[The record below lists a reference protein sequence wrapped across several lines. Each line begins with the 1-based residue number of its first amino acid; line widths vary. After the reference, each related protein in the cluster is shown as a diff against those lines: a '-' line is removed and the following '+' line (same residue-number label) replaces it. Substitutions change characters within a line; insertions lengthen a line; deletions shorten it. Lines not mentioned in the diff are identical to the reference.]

1 MNSIIEDQTISK
13 VLTQLHQ
20 EAKGELL
27 KIFYSLRKGIFR
39 KLKPE
44 DMEQTYIALTPDQ
57 GKLVYQLARSN
68 NAKNIIEF
76 GSSFGIST
84 LYLGAAAKD
93 NGGKVISTEILPS
106 KHSVAINN
114 INSAGINDFVE
125 IRLGDAMETLKEVP
139 DQIDFLL
146 LDGWNNLYL
155 PLLKMLEPKFKSGC
169 IIYSDNINFSSSGE
183 FVGYLK
189 NRPKHYINTPLKTK
203 KGGAAFTTYIK

>member
-1 MNSIIEDQTISK
+1 
-13 VLTQLHQ
+13 
-20 EAKGELL
+20 
-27 KIFYSLRKGIFR
+27 
-39 KLKPE
+39 
-44 DMEQTYIALTPDQ
+44 MEQTYIALTPEQ

-68 NAKNIIEF
+68 NAKNLIEF

-84 LYLGAAAKD
+84 IYLGAAAKD

-106 KHSVAINN
+106 KHTIAMKNVH
-114 INSAGINDFVE
+114 SAGLSNYVE
-125 IRLGDAMETLKEVP
+125 IRLGDAMETLIQVP

-155 PLLKMLEPKFKSGC
+155 PLLKMLEPKLKSGC

-189 NRPKHYINTPLKTK
+189 SKPQHYINTALKTN
-203 KGGAAFTTYIK
+203 KGGAALTTYIK